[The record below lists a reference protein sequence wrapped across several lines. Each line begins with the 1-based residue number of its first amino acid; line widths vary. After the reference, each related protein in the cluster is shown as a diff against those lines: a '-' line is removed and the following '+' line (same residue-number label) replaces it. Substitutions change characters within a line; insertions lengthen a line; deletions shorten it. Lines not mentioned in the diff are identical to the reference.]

1 MSLRK
6 DKQVE
11 RNAEISF
18 SVRHQQYVPSMVT
31 YTGPIKPCLTPDA
44 SASRK
49 PVCPVRGIVSHP
61 KPLAVLV
68 ASVFKSLSE

>member
-11 RNAEISF
+11 GNAEISF
-18 SVRHQQYVPSMVT
+18 SVRHQQYVSFPVT
-31 YTGPIKPCLTPDA
+31 YTGPIRPCLIPDA

-49 PVCPVRGIVSHP
+49 PVCPVRDIVSH
-61 KPLAVLV
+61 L
-68 ASVFKSLSE
+68 